1 MGKAR
6 STRAFLKMPQNVTL
20 GVGETRR
27 FRAVDNR
34 GRVPADAV
42 WTIDNETVATLSTT
56 TGIVLTGVAAGDV
69 TITATWHGQSATSDV
84 AIVTTVLAAG
94 TTLWSNPPLLGAV
107 DEVVRGATA
116 PDGTRSLYAVE
127 REDNTSVLR
136 AFEPEGQEVWARSL
150 PGRVEQLSGDPLG
163 GAVVLLR
170 SNWGEDPPP
179 RQVHTFTPDGR
190 SSLLSSADSPGFAI
204 HPDGPLYAV
213 VGQQLK
219 AFDIGLGSRRTVALP
234 AGTEDTV
241 GGISTPM
248 ARSAGAPEALR
259 RAAVKYR

>member
-1 MGKAR
+1 M
-6 STRAFLKMPQNVTL
+6 
-20 GVGETRR
+20 
-27 FRAVDNR
+27 
-34 GRVPADAV
+34 
-42 WTIDNETVATLSTT
+42 
-56 TGIVLTGVAAGDV
+56 
-69 TITATWHGQSATSDV
+69 
-84 AIVTTVLAAG
+84 
-94 TTLWSNPPLLGAV
+94 
-107 DEVVRGATA
+107 
-116 PDGTRSLYAVE
+116 
-127 REDNTSVLR
+127 LR